1 MFQAYSSGPKQEE
14 REKVLWVKFEDCDV
28 NGVYSYWLHTH
39 VHMHARTHTHTQA
52 HIHMQAHRQMDTQG
66 FVKVC
71 LVGWIPTTCDYNYKI
86 RHILC
91 ITLSCA

>member
-39 VHMHARTHTHTQA
+39 VHMHARTTGTHSHTGTQA
-52 HIHMQAHRQMDTQG
+52 NGHTGVCQG
-66 FVKVC
+66 VP
-71 LVGWIPTTCDYNYKI
+71 GWLDSYNM
-86 RHILC
+86 RL
-91 ITLSCA
+91 